1 LQSAATLREAT
12 RGAKDNVIAF
22 SAELP
27 SNSAMRKRT
36 RQVWF
41 VVFPESELL
50 DLSGPWSVLGYANEV
65 AQRTIYETRLFTPSG
80 GSVRTRHGLVLAGAQ
95 SITDAAAM
103 RGAAP
108 DTLVISGGARSNG
121 LSMPEQRFA
130 AWLREH
136 HRRVSRIV
144 SVCTGAF
151 ALGEAGLLDGRR
163 ATTHWQFRAEL
174 RERFPRARVEH
185 DDIFLRDGRIWTS
198 AGITAGI
205 DLMLALV
212 EEDHGHTMAMTVAK
226 GLVLFLRR
234 SGQQAQ
240 FSMMLERQGREATHM
255 RGFSALVLEH
265 LDERLSVERLAQLSG
280 MSTRTLSRWCERE
293 LGERPAELV
302 RRLRLEEARRLLEQ
316 TGLPLKAIAAQ
327 TGIGDSST
335 LWRVFMRSLGVTPAQ
350 YRAGFA
356 IKQSGRA
363 RAS

>member
-1 LQSAATLREAT
+1 MQSGATLREAM
-12 RGAKDNVIAF
+12 RGARDNVIAF
-22 SAELP
+22 SADLP
-27 SNSAMRKRT
+27 SNAAMRKRT

-65 AQRTIYETRLFTPSG
+65 AQRAIYETHLFTPSG
-80 GSVRTRHGLVLAGAQ
+80 GSVRTRHGLVLAGTQ
-95 SITDAAAM
+95 SIIDA
-103 RGAAP
+103 RGAP

-121 LSMPEQRFA
+121 LSTPEQRFA

-136 HRRVSRIV
+136 HRRISRIV

-280 MSTRTLSRWCERE
+280 MGTRTLSRWCERE

-350 YRAGFA
+350 YRAAFA
-356 IKQSGRA
+356 VKQSARV